1 MDMMAMAFLFDM
13 ASRNRRPGDAF
24 NVRSPARE
32 RTFAERMFSAL
43 FRRRKQ
49 LEIDRDC
56 RHGMMP

>member
-1 MDMMAMAFLFDM
+1 MDMMAMALLFDM

-32 RTFAERMFSAL
+32 TTFAERLFPAL
-43 FRRRKQ
+43 LRGRKQ

-56 RHGMMP
+56 TRGEMP